1 MIGTTKSADV
11 NYLLEKR
18 VLSRFSAQF
27 VYIPPSI
34 ASDICVALSKRLTL
48 PVGFGGQCGA
58 GNKLNSSGTT
68 AGRDSAASSRY
79 SAYRN
84 RYNAQIISC
93 FGAVPVQ
100 EDCQATSAARAAT
113 CPNKAKDDTSD
124 SDEED
129 GEREKEG
136 ARAGPGSGVTG
147 AARGSLY
154 DDILFCVENG
164 SSLK

>member
-34 ASDICVALSKRLTL
+34 ASDICIALSKRLTL
-48 PVGFGGQCGA
+48 PSDFGGQCRGE
-58 GNKLNSSGTT
+58 NKSTSSSRKMDRNSS
-68 AGRDSAASSRY
+68 RSSRY
-79 SAYRN
+79 SSYRN
-84 RYNAQIISC
+84 RFNAQVASC
-93 FGAVPVQ
+93 FGSVPKDSQDIGYTRAVSSLNQ
-100 EDCQATSAARAAT
+100 TEDDVS
-113 CPNKAKDDTSD
+113 NSD
-124 SDEED
+124 SDSD
-129 GEREKEG
+129 GGKG
-136 ARAGPGSGVTG
+136 ARKGCESTG
-147 AARGSLY
+147 TVRGSLY

>member
-34 ASDICVALSKRLTL
+34 ASDICIALSKRLTL
-48 PVGFGGQCGA
+48 PSDFGGQC
-58 GNKLNSSGTT
+58 SGDKKSTST
-68 AGRDSAASSRY
+68 STKADRKSVASSRY
-79 SAYRN
+79 SSYRS
-84 RYNAQIISC
+84 RFNAQIVSC
-93 FGAVPVQ
+93 FGPVPKDSQ
-100 EDCQATSAARAAT
+100 ETSYTRVRAAAG
-113 CPNKAKDDTSD
+113 PNHIEDDTSD
-124 SDEED
+124 SDEE
-129 GEREKEG
+129 GGKG
-136 ARAGPGSGVTG
+136 ARQEPESTG
-147 AARGSLY
+147 AVRGALY

>member
-34 ASDICVALSKRLTL
+34 ASDICIALSKRLTL
-48 PVGFGGQCGA
+48 PSDFGGQCSGE
-58 GNKLNSSGTT
+58 KKSTTSGTK
-68 AGRDSAASSRY
+68 ADRSSSASSRY
-79 SAYRN
+79 SSYRN
-84 RYNAQIISC
+84 RFNAQIVSC
-93 FGAVPVQ
+93 FGPIPKDPQGNSYSRAVPG
-100 EDCQATSAARAAT
+100 
-113 CPNKAKDDTSD
+113 PNKIEDDTSE

-129 GEREKEG
+129 ENG
-136 ARAGPGSGVTG
+136 ARQECESTG
-147 AARGSLY
+147 AVRGSLY